1 MYKYSEDNYIQD
13 IQDYVDSTYGQHY
26 VNDGIQVVDVW
37 QSRGTLSTT
46 AADTAIKY
54 IMRYGKKDGNN
65 RKDLLKAVH
74 YIMLMMYAD
83 DNTLEKKIETRTRTF
98 VPVDPNWGQGRRLTT
113 KRCRFKIGIN
123 L

>member
-1 MYKYSEDNYIQD
+1 MYKYSEDQYIQD

-37 QSRGTLSTT
+37 QARGTLDTT

-54 IMRYGKKDGNN
+54 IMRYGKKDGKN

-83 DNTLEKKIETRTRTF
+83 DNTMEKKIETRTRAF
-98 VPVDPNWGQGRRLTT
+98 VPVNPDRS
-113 KRCRFKIGIN
+113 
-123 L
+123 

>member
-1 MYKYSEDNYIQD
+1 MYKYSEDSYIKD

-37 QSRGTLSTT
+37 HARGTLETT
-46 AADTAIKY
+46 SADTAIKY
-54 IMRYGKKDGNN
+54 IMRYGKKDGKN

-83 DNTLEKKIETRTRTF
+83 DNTMEKKIETRTRTF
-98 VPVDPNWGQGRRLTT
+98 VPANPNRS
-113 KRCRFKIGIN
+113 
-123 L
+123 

>member
-1 MYKYSEDNYIQD
+1 MYKYSENIYIKD

-37 QSRGTLSTT
+37 QARGTLDTT

-54 IMRYGKKDGNN
+54 IMRYGKKDGKN

-74 YIMLMMYAD
+74 YILLMMYAD
-83 DNTLEKKIETRTRTF
+83 DNTMEKKIETRTRAF
-98 VPVDPNWGQGRRLTT
+98 VPVNPDRS
-113 KRCRFKIGIN
+113 
-123 L
+123 

>member
-1 MYKYSEDNYIQD
+1 MYKYNEDLYIKD
-13 IQDYVDSTYGQHY
+13 IKDYVDSTYGQHY

-37 QSRGTLSTT
+37 KARGTLDTT

-54 IMRYGKKDGNN
+54 IMRYGKKDGKN

-83 DNTLEKKIETRTRTF
+83 DNTMEKNIETRTRTF
-98 VPVDPNWGQGRRLTT
+98 VPV
-113 KRCRFKIGIN
+113 GIDRS
-123 L
+123 

>member
-1 MYKYSEDNYIQD
+1 MYKYNEDLYIKD
-13 IQDYVDSTYGQHY
+13 IKDYVDSTYGQHY

-37 QSRGTLSTT
+37 KARGTLETT

-54 IMRYGKKDGNN
+54 IMRYGKKDGKN

-83 DNTLEKKIETRTRTF
+83 SNITEIKNETRTRTF
-98 VPVDPNWGQGRRLTT
+98 VPVNPN
-113 KRCRFKIGIN
+113 
-123 L
+123 

>member
-1 MYKYSEDNYIQD
+1 MYKYSEDSYIKD

-54 IMRYGKKDGNN
+54 IMRYGKKDGKN

-74 YIMLMMYAD
+74 YILLMMYAD
-83 DNTLEKKIETRTRTF
+83 DNTMEKKIEARTRTF
-98 VPVDPNWGQGRRLTT
+98 VPVNPNGS
-113 KRCRFKIGIN
+113 
-123 L
+123 

>member
-1 MYKYSEDNYIQD
+1 MYKYSEDIYIKD

-37 QSRGTLSTT
+37 KARGTLETT

-54 IMRYGKKDGNN
+54 IMRYGKKDGKN

-74 YIMLMMYAD
+74 YILLMMYAD
-83 DNTLEKKIETRTRTF
+83 DNTMEKKIETRTRAF
-98 VPVDPNWGQGRRLTT
+98 VPVNPDRS
-113 KRCRFKIGIN
+113 
-123 L
+123 

>member
-1 MYKYSEDNYIQD
+1 MYKYSEDTYIKD

-37 QSRGTLSTT
+37 HARGTLETT
-46 AADTAIKY
+46 SADTAIKY
-54 IMRYGKKDGNN
+54 IMRYGKKDGKN

-83 DNTLEKKIETRTRTF
+83 DNTMEK
-98 VPVDPNWGQGRRLTT
+98 
-113 KRCRFKIGIN
+113 
-123 L
+123 

>member
-1 MYKYSEDNYIQD
+1 MYKYSEDSYIQD
-13 IQDYVDSTYGQHY
+13 IQNYVDSTYGQHY

-37 QSRGTLSTT
+37 QARGTLDTT

-54 IMRYGKKDGNN
+54 IMRYGKKDGKN

-83 DNTLEKKIETRTRTF
+83 DNTMEKNIETRTRTF
-98 VPVDPNWGQGRRLTT
+98 VPV
-113 KRCRFKIGIN
+113 GIDRS
-123 L
+123 

>member
-1 MYKYSEDNYIQD
+1 MYKYSEDTYIKD

-37 QSRGTLSTT
+37 HARGTLETT
-46 AADTAIKY
+46 SADTAIKY
-54 IMRYGKKDGNN
+54 IMRYGKKDGKN

-83 DNTLEKKIETRTRTF
+83 DNTMEKKIETRTRTF
-98 VPVDPNWGQGRRLTT
+98 VPVNPNRS
-113 KRCRFKIGIN
+113 
-123 L
+123 